1 MSENSERCG
10 RWTVNPAQL
19 VLLTGVTI
27 MLFSGA
33 LASPLV
39 SSAAAD
45 SGVHVTLNPTRDTVE
60 PGETVQIG
68 VTVENDADSVSPAPV
83 LSVDT
88 LPNGWA
94 IESWSGT
101 EATYRNST
109 DEWLWTTI
117 ESGETIKFTITISLP
132 ADISGTG
139 TIGVAL
145 ADGDNRTAAAD
156 TTLTV
161 EDAPTGEEA
170 NTSEGGEDRPVVYEI
185 PGFGFNITLLAI
197 FVLSG
202 ILARIQSK

>member
-1 MSENSERCG
+1 
-10 RWTVNPAQL
+10 
-19 VLLTGVTI
+19 

-39 SSAAAD
+39 SSVAAD
-45 SGVHVTLNPTRDTVE
+45 SGVNVTLNPTRDTVE

-83 LSVDT
+83 LRVDT

-101 EATYRNST
+101 EAAYRNST
-109 DEWLWTTI
+109 DEWLWTTLQP
-117 ESGETIKFTITISLP
+117 GETLKFTITVSLP
-132 ADISGTG
+132 SDASGTE
-139 TIGVAL
+139 TIGMAL
-145 ADGDNRTAAAD
+145 ADGDNRTAATD

-161 EDAPTGEEA
+161 GNGPAGEET
-170 NTSEGGEDRPVVYEI
+170 NTSDGGDEPSVVYEI

-197 FVLSG
+197 LVLSG
-202 ILARIQSK
+202 ILARSQSK